1 MAAALPAARAGRW
14 LAGPSTL
21 TVLTSDLGT
30 MNGHFCKMGGPQES
44 TTYDAVALACGVRR
58 LHDEY
63 NLERGDQGMMTETAA
78 SFLRAKGKV
87 KGAS

>member
-1 MAAALPAARAGRW
+1 
-14 LAGPSTL
+14 
-21 TVLTSDLGT
+21 
-30 MNGHFCKMGGPQES
+30 MGGPQES

>member
-1 MAAALPAARAGRW
+1 
-14 LAGPSTL
+14 
-21 TVLTSDLGT
+21 
-30 MNGHFCKMGGPQES
+30 MGGPQES

-63 NLERGDQGMMTETAA
+63 NLERDALWSDQGMMTETAA

>member
-1 MAAALPAARAGRW
+1 VYSKLQTLPDPIATSEKGHERAFWR
-14 LAGPSTL
+14 T
-21 TVLTSDLGT
+21 
-30 MNGHFCKMGGPQES
+30 GGPQES
-44 TTYDAVALACGVRR
+44 VTHDAATPACGVRR

-63 NLERGDQGMMTETAA
+63 ILKRDALWGDQGVMTETAA

>member
-1 MAAALPAARAGRW
+1 
-14 LAGPSTL
+14 
-21 TVLTSDLGT
+21 
-30 MNGHFCKMGGPQES
+30 MGGPQES

-63 NLERGDQGMMTETAA
+63 NLERDALRGDQGMMTETAA